1 MFPSLP
7 LLWSR
12 FLAFAVD
19 YLFIA
24 LYLLLLVGVGA
35 LIRLT
40 PLGADFGALFTNPAS
55 AELTSF
61 MLLVLPVLLY
71 FALLESSRW
80 QATIGKRVMGLR
92 VTTLDDGR
100 VGFLR
105 ALLRNALKLIPWEL
119 AHTCLWRIPGWPLN
133 PQEPPIW
140 VTLGLV
146 LVWVVVA
153 VYAIGLAISRTGQ
166 TPYDHL
172 ANVRVERI
180 IPNPFR
186 LLAFV
191 RTSVRHPRAPA
202 L

>member
-1 MFPSLP
+1 MFPSLLP
-7 LLWSR
+7 LWSR
-12 FLAFAVD
+12 LLAFAVD

-40 PLGADFGALFTNPAS
+40 PLGADFGALFANPAS

-71 FALLESSRW
+71 FALTESSRW
-80 QATIGKRVMGLR
+80 QATIGKRAVGLR
-92 VTTLDDGR
+92 VTTMDG
-100 VGFLR
+100 GQISLPR

-119 AHTCLWRIPGWPLN
+119 AHACLWRIPGWPLN

-140 VTLGLV
+140 VTLGLI

-153 VYAIGLAISRTGQ
+153 VYAISLAISKTGQ
-166 TPYDHL
+166 TLYDHL
-172 ANVRVERI
+172 ASVRVERASRI
-180 IPNPFR
+180 
-186 LLAFV
+186 AQ
-191 RTSVRHPRAPA
+191 RATV
-202 L
+202 

>member
-24 LYLLLLVGVGA
+24 LYLLLLVCVGA

-40 PLGADFGALFTNPAS
+40 PLGADFGALFANPAS

-80 QATIGKRVMGLR
+80 QATIGKRV
-92 VTTLDDGR
+92 
-100 VGFLR
+100 
-105 ALLRNALKLIPWEL
+105 
-119 AHTCLWRIPGWPLN
+119 
-133 PQEPPIW
+133 
-140 VTLGLV
+140 
-146 LVWVVVA
+146 
-153 VYAIGLAISRTGQ
+153 IGLPRHDTG
-166 TPYDHL
+166 
-172 ANVRVERI
+172 
-180 IPNPFR
+180 
-186 LLAFV
+186 
-191 RTSVRHPRAPA
+191 
-202 L
+202 